1 MARQANRLS
10 ARSVA
15 SIKAPGRH
23 ADGGNLYLAVTE
35 SGASSWVFM
44 YVMRGRQREMGL
56 GPARD
61 VSLAEA
67 RELASKHRR
76 SIRAG
81 TDPLEARR
89 VDLAKPTFGAVAEEH
104 IASME
109 ASWRNL
115 KHRAQWRS
123 TLLTYAAPLAT
134 LPVDAVSTAN
144 VLAVL
149 KPIWATKAE
158 TASRVRGRIE
168 AILDAAKAAGHCTGD
183 NPAAWRGHLDQIL
196 PKRSKGSRGHHSAM
210 TIDEMPAFMLK
221 LRQAKGVAARALEFA
236 ILAAART
243 SETLEAQWSETSA
256 DRKLWTI
263 PAPRM
268 KAGRNHRVPLTD
280 RAAEILDEMTALRVN
295 DFVFPGSKPGRP
307 LSNMSMEMVLRR
319 LARDD
324 VTVHGFRST
333 FKDWASERTHFPNEM
348 SEMALAHAI
357 GDQTEA
363 AYRRGDL
370 FDKRRALMDAWAE
383 FLFASKDDSRVVP
396 LPQEARPSL

>member
-15 SIKAPGRH
+15 SIKSPGRH

-35 SGASSWVFM
+35 SGARSWVFM
-44 YVMRGRQREMGL
+44 YVIRGRQREMGL

-67 RELASKHRR
+67 RDLATQHRR

-81 TDPLEARR
+81 VDPLEARR
-89 VDLAKPTFGAVAEEH
+89 VEVDRPSFGAFAEEH

-109 ASWRNL
+109 ASWRNP

-123 TLLTYAAPLAT
+123 TLATYAAPLAK
-134 LPVDAVSTAN
+134 LRVDVVSTAD

-149 KPIWATKAE
+149 KPIWSTKAE
-158 TASRVRGRIE
+158 TASRLRGRIE
-168 AILDAAKAAGHCTGD
+168 SVLDAAKAAGHRTGD

-196 PKRSKGSRGHHSAM
+196 PKRSKGSRGHHPAM
-210 TIDEMPAFMLK
+210 SIDDMPAFMLK
-221 LRQAKGVAARALEFA
+221 LRQAKGVAARALEFT

-243 SETLEAQWSETSA
+243 SETLEAPWSETSA
-256 DRKLWTI
+256 DQKLWTL
-263 PAPRM
+263 PAKRM
-268 KAGRNHRVPLTD
+268 KAERDHRVPLTD
-280 RAAEILDEMTALRVN
+280 RAVEILDEMAAVRVN
-295 DFVFPGSKPGRP
+295 DFVFPGSKTGRP

-319 LARDD
+319 LGRDD

-333 FKDWASERTHFPNEM
+333 FKDWASERTHFPNEL

-370 FDKRRALMDAWAE
+370 FDKRRALMDAWAH
-383 FLFASKDDSRVVP
+383 FL
-396 LPQEARPSL
+396 LGI